1 VIPHLHGEDLFRAE
15 AITLAYDVFVV
26 HAAADESFVQGY
38 LLPELGL
45 PAERVLVPRTLM
57 VGRPLIEEIERGVRS
72 SRVTL
77 VVLSPAYMVD
87 QWAAFGEQLAAYAS
101 VARDAHGEMLPLL
114 LEDCELP
121 AHIRALVMLDFRD
134 PARKVWTAE
143 IARLRRYF
151 DRPIAAEQS
160 LPCPYPGMR
169 PFTEQ
174 DAQWFFGRDAEL
186 DDILRRLRRGEREI
200 YVIGASGSGKSS
212 LITAGLAPRLTS
224 GVPGLP
230 DFLVRTLRPGELPL
244 ARLGEVLG
252 GNPADPV
259 ATIDQLLA
267 LHAATSLLLVIDQLE
282 ELFAVARDDE
292 RLGFLAAVRVLRADP
307 RCVLMFTLRADFYGA
322 FMESTLWN
330 DVDGRISRIELGA
343 VSRDNLR
350 MIIER
355 PAGDVGVYFQP
366 ELVWRLVEDAA
377 REPGALPLLQET
389 LFQLWGKRRRRLLVL
404 ADYQSLSDGP
414 RTGLA
419 FAIREH
425 ADAVLRTL
433 TRAQETIALRLLL
446 RLVQFGEGRADTRRQ
461 QPRAALRSQDEASD
475 FDTVLQHLA
484 DNRLV
489 TVTGDDQ
496 RGDVRV
502 DLAHEILIQAW
513 SAFTDWI
520 RTWRVPEQRR
530 RELEAT
536 AAAWRARGSGDGGL
550 LDKLELANAVEW
562 RAAAVDQLGHS
573 TDLTALLSASRVAHA
588 RAIRQRRRI
597 VSAALAPVLVIGTLA
612 VVNIIVE
619 RNLARAAEHRAELR
633 AEALTLAQARSEVE
647 HNPTRAVA
655 MLKPLAA
662 KYWRVARATAA
673 AARASGVAWGLP
685 ASKHTRSLEIS
696 HDGLHAL
703 SAGNDGVIRLHDLAG
718 RTTRA
723 IADLGT
729 PVKAR
734 FADGARQIVTWHAAQ
749 IAILD
754 ARTAARRDLATA
766 HPIAELEVVGTTVYW
781 VDDCHALWKLELA
794 GAGAAPERVPL
805 QVPVHRLAPS
815 PSGRWI
821 ALAGD
826 DHLYLYD
833 RAQPTPSVRRLAM
846 GTVQQLAWSDDGE
859 DLVALFVQQPSD
871 RQVFV
876 VTMSPEPTI
885 IHRRMAHQP
894 ELVALA
900 AGHIYVVG
908 DSGIAILERDDTIA
922 STALPSFREL
932 SGAPVGLAV
941 SCGGTV
947 VAGATGGITMI
958 SEDGDHVLLLQG
970 ARIEGIAASPRSPY
984 VIAQLDGRLLVWNL
998 DEIQPHRLSDMPPCK
1013 TPTCGALFAT
1023 ADRVIV
1029 GGSEER
1035 QALSIDVAGN
1045 GTGNVAGRAVQL
1057 LGEWQGLTAV
1067 TAPVD
1072 GHVAAIVDGERH
1084 VHLVAPGLEPEQLP
1098 GEIDIAGF
1106 ATATTLVLAT
1116 LDGSIYVHDLER
1128 HQRMPVIEHRSHLL
1142 GLATGRGRPPW
1153 IAAVFVDGT
1162 LWRKNLITGAV
1173 ATTARV
1179 PPLTVDP
1186 ARGDGKPPLREGK
1199 LIASGDGA
1207 VLFVHDS
1214 EVHAW
1219 RADGSLARLTRTPR
1233 PIEDFGEAGPA
1244 QIVTIAGDRTIYTS
1258 ARDVADQVA
1267 EEVPSIDGTSAM
1279 TSPDTGMFVVLDHGA
1294 LKVIDPLARQTWT
1307 LAPAAGVTFSHP
1319 AISADGRRVLAQTA
1333 ARQTVQIRT
1342 YGSLLVWSL
1351 DLPAGPD
1358 ATVRWLDEMTNAVE
1372 GPGPARLDWR

>member
-1 VIPHLHGEDLFRAE
+1 VIPHLHGEDPFRAG
-15 AITLAYDVFVV
+15 AITFAYDVFVV

-45 PAERVLVPRTLM
+45 PPERVLVPRTLM

-87 QWAAFGEQLAAYAS
+87 QWATFGEQLAAYAS

-121 AHIRALVMLDFRD
+121 THIRALVMLDFRD

-169 PFTEQ
+169 PFTQQ

-212 LITAGLAPRLTS
+212 LITAGLAPRLTR

-259 ATIDQLLA
+259 ATIGQLLA
-267 LHAATSLLLVIDQLE
+267 RHAATSLLLVIDQLE
-282 ELFAVARDDE
+282 ELFAVARDDD
-292 RLGFLAAVRVLRADP
+292 RLGFLAAVRGLRADP

-322 FMESTLWN
+322 FMESTLWS

-366 ELVWRLVEDAA
+366 ELVWRLLEDAA

-389 LFQLWGKRRRRLLVL
+389 LFQLWGKRRRRLLML

-461 QPRAALRSQDEASD
+461 QPCAALRSQDEVSD
-475 FDTVLQHLA
+475 FDTVLRYLA

-573 TDLTALLSASRVAHA
+573 TDLAALLSASRAAHA
-588 RAIRQRRRI
+588 RAIRRRRWN
-597 VSAALAPVLVIGTLA
+597 VSAVLAPALVVGTLA

-619 RNLARAAEHRAELR
+619 RNSADRSAPEARAAEHRTKLHAEK
-633 AEALTLAQARSEVE
+633 LTLAQARSDVE
-647 HNPTRAVA
+647 NNPTRAVA

-662 KYWRVARATAA
+662 KYWREARAIAA

-685 ASKHTRSLEIS
+685 ASKHTLSLEMS
-696 HDGLHAL
+696 HDGLRAL
-703 SAGNDGVIRLHDLAG
+703 SAGNDGVIRLHDLPG
-718 RTTRA
+718 HTTRV
-723 IADLGT
+723 IAELGA
-729 PVKAR
+729 PVRAR
-734 FADGARQIVTWHAAQ
+734 FADDERQIVTWHTAQ
-749 IAILD
+749 LAILD

-766 HPIAELEVVGTTVYW
+766 HPIVELEVVGTTVYW
-781 VDDCHALWKLELA
+781 VDDLGKLWTLELA
-794 GAGAAPERVPL
+794 GAGAAPEEVPL

-815 PSGRWI
+815 PSRRWI

-833 RAQPTPSVRRLAM
+833 RTQPTAAPIHFLM
-846 GTVQQLAWSDDGE
+846 GAIQQLAWSDDSE
-859 DLVALFVQQPSD
+859 DLAVLFVQPRSD
-871 RQVFV
+871 QQVFA
-876 VTMSPEPTI
+876 VTMRPEPTI
-885 IHRRMAHQP
+885 IHRITVHDYRF
-894 ELVALA
+894 VAPA
-900 AGHIYVVG
+900 AGRTYAVG
-908 DSGIAILERDDTIA
+908 NSGIAILGRDGTTA
-922 STALPSFREL
+922 STELPSFRQL
-932 SGAPVGLAV
+932 SGAPVGLAE
-941 SCGGTV
+941 SRGGTV
-947 VAGATGGITMI
+947 VCGATGDVTVI
-958 SEDGDHVLLLQG
+958 SDDGDHVLSLQG

-984 VIAQLDGRLLVWNL
+984 VIAQLDGRLLVWDL
-998 DEIQPHRLSDMPPCK
+998 DQILPRRLIDKPS
-1013 TPTCGALFAT
+1013 GVALFAT
-1023 ADRVIV
+1023 ADQVIV
-1029 GGSEER
+1029 GGTEEQ
-1035 QALSIDVAGN
+1035 QALALDVAS
-1045 GTGNVAGRAVQL
+1045 RAVQP
-1057 LGEWQGLTAV
+1057 LGEWQGLTASS
-1067 TAPVD
+1067 APAD
-1072 GHVAAIVDGERH
+1072 GHVAAILDGERH
-1084 VHLVAPGLEPEQLP
+1084 VHLVARGREPEQLP

-1128 HQRMPVIEHRSHLL
+1128 HQRTPVIEHHSHLL
-1142 GLATGRGRPPW
+1142 GLATGRGRHPW
-1153 IAAVFVDGT
+1153 IAAAFVDGT
-1162 LWRKNLITGAV
+1162 LWRKNLMSGAE
-1173 ATTARV
+1173 ATTPRV
-1179 PPLTVDP
+1179 PSLTVDP

-1199 LIASGDGA
+1199 LIASDNGA
-1207 VLFVHDS
+1207 VVFVHDS

-1219 RADGSLARLTRTPR
+1219 RADGSLARLARTPK
-1233 PIEDFGEAGPA
+1233 PIEDLGEAGPA

-1258 ARDVADQVA
+1258 ARDAADQVA
-1267 EEVPSIDGTSAM
+1267 EEVPSIDGTSSAM
-1279 TSPDTGMFVVLDHGA
+1279 SPDTGMLVVVDHGA
-1294 LKVIDPLARQTWT
+1294 LHVIDPLARQAWM

-1319 AISADGRRVLAQTA
+1319 AISADGRRVLAQTP
-1333 ARQTVQIRT
+1333 ARQTAQTRT
-1342 YGSLLVWSL
+1342 PGSLLVWWL
-1351 DLPAGPD
+1351 DLPAGPE
-1358 ATVRWLDEMTNAVE
+1358 ATVKWLDALTNAVE
-1372 GPGPARLDWR
+1372 EPGPAGLGWR